1 MLSQFEGQLGTRL
14 WIAPPTKMDEESGA
28 REMAFILLFGHQ
40 LVSQVFTQ
48 FVVFSQN
55 FSVQEFF
62 KSFPKNR
69 VFASSHLFFLV
80 APFGHLQEQLTKEGY
95 YSIYGKAGA
104 RTEMPGCSL
113 CMGNQVSYLQAV
125 KIWGAAAW
133 ILVDFQTSL
142 VSAGIE
148 MNQPGRHAWL
158 TTQLWSLHL
167 PVTSQIAWVRAT
179 ASVRENLIAFM
190 SP

>member
-48 FVVFSQN
+48 FVVRRIQ
-55 FSVQEFF
+55 VPEFF

-80 APFGHLQEQLTKEGY
+80 APFG
-95 YSIYGKAGA
+95 
-104 RTEMPGCSL
+104 
-113 CMGNQVSYLQAV
+113 VSR
-125 KIWGAAAW
+125 
-133 ILVDFQTSL
+133 S
-142 VSAGIE
+142 S
-148 MNQPGRHAWL
+148 
-158 TTQLWSLHL
+158 
-167 PVTSQIAWVRAT
+167 
-179 ASVRENLIAFM
+179 
-190 SP
+190 